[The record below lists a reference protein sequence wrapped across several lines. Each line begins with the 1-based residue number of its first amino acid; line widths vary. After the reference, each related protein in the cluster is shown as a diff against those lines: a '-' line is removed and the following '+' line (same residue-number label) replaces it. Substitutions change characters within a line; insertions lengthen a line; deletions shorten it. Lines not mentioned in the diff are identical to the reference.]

1 MNKFLTKLEG
11 KYAAIPNADSKYLR
25 IEIYNVIDEAIN
37 KLQDLGIA
45 NLSPKDKATIR
56 FYYEDQI
63 NYIIKDGKHGKYL
76 RR

>member
-1 MNKFLTKLEG
+1 MNKFITKLEG
-11 KYAAIPNADSKYLR
+11 KYAARPIALR
-25 IEIYNVIDEAIN
+25 QQEIYNVIDEAIN

-63 NYIIKDGKHGKYL
+63 NYIIKDGKHG
-76 RR
+76 

>member
-11 KYAAIPNADSKYLR
+11 KYAARPSKQ
-25 IEIYNVIDEAIN
+25 EIYNVIDEAIN

-45 NLSPKDKATIR
+45 NLSPEDKATIR

-63 NYIIKDGKHGKYL
+63 NYIIKDGKHG
-76 RR
+76 